1 MNTDFIKLLA
11 KELATKLNRLVNIPF
26 IKEEDEQAFFELV
39 VNIVLG
45 AVLANFDKLTD
56 KKS

>member
-1 MNTDFIKLLA
+1 VNTDFIKLLA
-11 KELATKLNRLVNIPF
+11 KELATKLNSLVNIPF
-26 IKEEDEQAFFELV
+26 IKEEDEQAFFEVV

>member
-11 KELATKLNRLVNIPF
+11 KELATKLNHLVNIPF
-26 IKEEDEQAFFELV
+26 IKEEDEQAFFEVV

>member
-11 KELATKLNRLVNIPF
+11 KELATKLNNLVNIPF
-26 IKEEDEQAFFELV
+26 IKEEDEQAFFEVV

>member
-11 KELATKLNRLVNIPF
+11 KELTTKLNHLVNIPF
-26 IKEEDEQAFFELV
+26 IKEEDEQAFFEVV